1 MLLTFIIEI
10 FFLLGSI
17 GFIWGLRLMSSPDT
31 ARKGNIYAGVG
42 MTLAIIAALIMP
54 LDGNVPNNYIWIFV
68 ALIVGTIIGYY

>member
-31 ARKGNIYAGVG
+31 ARKGNFYAGVG

-54 LDGNVPNNYIWIFV
+54 LEGNVPNNYLWIFA

>member
-54 LDGNVPNNYIWIFV
+54 LEGNVPNNYIWIIA
-68 ALIVGTIIGYY
+68 ALIIGTVIGYY